1 VDSDHQPESL
11 SPPKKSPIP
20 ARVRRDR
27 LDRSSLFQERRTK
40 VRFKTLSVIAAIVSC
55 ALAIA
60 ACGGSDESSD
70 QAASGPATGT
80 ITIWARDAQKVF
92 MGKLVD
98 AYNKSHKA
106 QAKLSIIPSAQF
118 VQKFGTAAASGTAP
132 DVASIDLVFL
142 PYFASQ
148 GALEDITDLRNGLP
162 YKDSLSPAHTRLAT
176 WQDKTYALPFT
187 AEASVLYFNKDLFK
201 KAGLNPNKPPTNYAE
216 IVSYAKKLRALG
228 KDTYGFAF
236 AGACGGCNVFEFT
249 PHIWASGGDVL
260 SEDGSKAMLDTPEVT
275 DALNFYRELWTS
287 DVMPPG
293 VKTDSGSL
301 QAPSFSSGKV
311 GMTPLGA
318 FAVSTF
324 KEAKVNF
331 GVAPLPGKDGGDAS
345 FAGGDEIAI
354 PVGSKNKA
362 GAQEFVKW
370 ATDEQAQTV
379 LAKEG
384 IVPVRTDL
392 IDKIYAPLDP
402 RNKTLG
408 HGMATG
414 KTPYSVVENAIF
426 NDNNGPW
433 IKMINQAVFTGNVE
447 AAQTSGQQAAQALI
461 DQGQ

>member
-1 VDSDHQPESL
+1 MSGPHDVARRA
-11 SPPKKSPIP
+11 P
-20 ARVRRDR
+20 ATPGVIRRSGTGER
-27 LDRSSLFQERRTK
+27 FERGVMRMRS
-40 VRFKTLSVIAAIVSC
+40 KTIGALVALIAC
-55 ALAIA
+55 ALAIT
-60 ACGGSDESSD
+60 ACGGSDNGSSSGGES
-70 QAASGPATGT
+70 SGPATGT

-148 GALEDITDLRNGLP
+148 GALDDITDLANGLP
-162 YKDSLSPAHTRLAT
+162 YKDSLSPAHRKLAT
-176 WQDKTYALPFT
+176 YQGKTYALPFT
-187 AEASVLYFNKDLFK
+187 AEASVLYYNKDLFK
-201 KAGLNPNKPPTNYAE
+201 KAGLDPNKPPTNYEE
-216 IVSYAKKLRALG
+216 ILAYAKKLRALG

-249 PHIWASGGDVL
+249 PHVWASGGDVL
-260 SEDGSKAMLDTPEVT
+260 SADGSKATLDSPEVT
-275 DALNFYRELWTS
+275 DALQFYRDMYTAG
-287 DVMPPG
+287 VMPPG

-301 QAPSFSSGKV
+301 QAPTFSSGKV

-324 KEAKVNF
+324 KDAKVNF
-331 GVAPLPGKDGGDAS
+331 GVTPLPGKDGGSSS

-354 PVGSKNKA
+354 PTGSKNKA

-370 ATDEQAQTV
+370 ATGQQAQTV
-379 LAKEG
+379 LAKQG

-402 RNKTLG
+402 RYKTLG
-408 HGMATG
+408 EQMGKG

-433 IKMINQAVFTGNVE
+433 IKMINQAVFTGNIKG
-447 AAQTSGQQAAQALI
+447 AQASGQQAAQSLI
-461 DQGQ
+461 DQAQ

>member
-1 VDSDHQPESL
+1 MIRKTLFAALALAAATAAQAQTEIQFWHSMGGALGDKVSELADKFNKSQKDYKVVATYKGSYPESMT
-11 SPPKKSPIP
+11 
-20 ARVRRDR
+20 A
-27 LDRSSLFQERRTK
+27 
-40 VRFKTLSVIAAIVSC
+40 
-55 ALAIA
+55 AIA
-60 ACGGSDESSD
+60 AYRAGNAPHIL
-70 QAASGPATGT
+70 Q
-80 ITIWARDAQKVF
+80 VF
-92 MGKLVD
+92 EV
-98 AYNKSHKA
+98 
-106 QAKLSIIPSAQF
+106 
-118 VQKFGTAAASGTAP
+118 GTATMMAAKGAIVP
-132 DVASIDLVFL
+132 VGKVMKDADVPFDTKVYL
-142 PYFASQ
+142 PTVAGYY
-148 GALEDITDLRNGLP
+148 TDPKGQM
-162 YKDSLSPAHTRLAT
+162 LSF
-176 WQDKTYALPFT
+176 PFNSST
-187 AEASVLYFNKDLFK
+187 VVYYINKDAFK
-201 KAGLNPNKPPTNYAE
+201 KAGLDPNKPPATYAE
-216 IVSYAKKLRALG
+216 IIAAAKKLRALG

-260 SEDGSKAMLDTPEVT
+260 SQDGSKATLDTPEVT
-275 DALNFYRELWTS
+275 DALNFYRELWEAG
-287 DVMPPG
+287 VMPPG

-324 KEAKVNF
+324 KEAKINF
-331 GVAPLPGKDGGDAS
+331 GVAPIPGKDGGDAS

-354 PVGSKNKA
+354 PTGSKNKA
-362 GAQEFVKW
+362 GAEEFIKW

-402 RNKTLG
+402 RYKTLG
-408 HGMATG
+408 DGMATG

-433 IKMINQAVFTGNVE
+433 IKMINEAVFTGNVE
-447 AAQTSGQQAAQALI
+447 QAQASGQQAAQALI